1 MLRTC
6 TKDDF
11 LKYSDF
17 AYELATDLTKSS
29 YPTYCDGI
37 KTKAMFVERS
47 LKAFERDTEDMFLF
61 EHEGKVQGV
70 IHYSWIPEDNYL
82 SINSFNI
89 NEATEVALTEFLEY
103 VGGKFKGYDLFMGFP
118 AENKAAVE
126 TLSARGFELVGDDY
140 NDTAHL
146 DKLDNFQVSDKIIA
160 IDKDNFES
168 FRKLHDQI
176 DGDMYWNSER
186 MFEALENW
194 RIFVREEAGE
204 PQGAVYYTTAKGD
217 WYEIFGIDINKGGY
231 DSYLFKELINAA
243 LADAKSRGG
252 RVMTFFCDEEG
263 EADAKECGFECVGK
277 YLCFESHLS

>member
-61 EHEGKVQGV
+61 EHEGKEQGV

-103 VGGKFKGYDLFMGFP
+103 VGEKFKGYDIFMGFP
-118 AENKAAVE
+118 AENKVAVE
-126 TLSARGFELVGDDY
+126 TLSAKGFELVGDDY
-140 NDTAHL
+140 NNTAYL
-146 DKLDNFQVSDKIIA
+146 DKHDDFPISDKIIA

-176 DGDMYWNSER
+176 EGDMYWNSER

-243 LADAKSRGG
+243 LADAKNRGG

-263 EADAKECGFECVGK
+263 EEDAKECGFECVGK